1 MASVSSSPGSS
12 TSAVL
17 TGIITRNDPAV
28 YRSITICRAGVTTT
42 SDRCGVRRPLACRT
56 GGGGATAIRR
66 ELIFR
71 TTMSNSCPV
80 RTVVGR
86 ATVNS
91 PARVRSVPDG
101 TGTYVTPGTVVHCSV
116 CGSAADSAC
125 VPYSRDARASTSAAA
140 TCGQ

>member
-28 YRSITICRAGVTTT
+28 YRSITIRRAGVTTT
-42 SDRCGVRRPLACRT
+42 SDRCGVRRPLAWRM

-80 RTVVGR
+80 CTVVGR
-86 ATVNS
+86 STVNS
-91 PARVRSVPDG
+91 PARLSVGAGRHRHVR
-101 TGTYVTPGTVVHCSV
+101 
-116 CGSAADSAC
+116 DSPHRLALQR
-125 VPYSRDARASTSAAA
+125 VRVGGRQRVRPV
-140 TCGQ
+140 QP

>member
-1 MASVSSSPGSS
+1 M
-12 TSAVL
+12 L

-28 YRSITICRAGVTTT
+28 YRSIAIRRAGVTTT
-42 SDRCGVRRPLACRT
+42 SDRCGVRRPLAWRT

-71 TTMSNSCPV
+71 TTMLNSCPV
-80 RTVVGR
+80 CTVVGR
-86 ATVNS
+86 STVNS
-91 PARVRSVPDG
+91 PARLVSVPNG
-101 TGTYVTPGTVVHCSV
+101 TGTYVTPGSVLHCSV
-116 CGSAADSAC
+116 CGSAADRAC